1 MNQKFKILFL
11 LNFLIINLVSSK
23 ELPTLFEITI
33 SSDQY
38 TNTNDGLNKAFNRL
52 IQKLSGSRSK
62 KFLWR
67 IGDAE
72 IKKIDFVSSYST
84 KMIEDKEY
92 LSVLFNS
99 DLLVPQLRK
108 LDLPLIGFNRPVILF
123 LIKLDTGE
131 SSPIYIDGSQFD
143 NSYAAEI
150 KKMFEDISRD
160 RGVYLELP
168 EFDLEDRN
176 LLKQKNILFSPST
189 HVQEKFY
196 NDAFLSIEVTR
207 IGINQWTI
215 NGDLKTPSTIQ
226 EKEVMDYLRND
237 VQDFLDNFLEVQQL
251 EPGKSGDKIIISVSG
266 LNNFKDFQS
275 VESELDKI
283 FAIQFRTFRSF
294 EPQRVDYSA
303 QLFQTKESL
312 IKELRGS
319 TNFLIKKYK
328 IENNQLELEFLNY

>member
-11 LNFLIINLVSSK
+11 LNFLLINLVFSK
-23 ELPTLFEITI
+23 ELPSLFQITI

-38 TNTNDGLNKAFNRL
+38 TNTSDGLNKAFNRL

-72 IKKIDFVSSYST
+72 LKKIDFVSSYST
-84 KMIEDKEY
+84 QMIEDKEY
-92 LSVLFNS
+92 LSVIFNS
-99 DLLVPQLRK
+99 DLLIPKLRQL
-108 LDLPLIGFNRPVILF
+108 DIPLIGFNRPVILF

-131 SSPIYIDGSQFD
+131 SSPIYLDGSQSD
-143 NSYAAEI
+143 NSFAGEI
-150 KKMFEDISRD
+150 NQMLDDISRD

-168 EFDLEDRN
+168 EFDLEDQN
-176 LLKQKNILFSPST
+176 LLKQTNILFSPST
-189 HVQEKFY
+189 HIQKKFY
-196 NDAFLSIEVTR
+196 NDSFLSIEIIR

-226 EKEVMDYLRND
+226 EKEVMNYLQND
-237 VQDFLDNFLEVQQL
+237 IQNFLDNFLAIQQV
-251 EPGKSGDKIIISVSG
+251 EPGESGEKITISVAG
-266 LNNFKDFQS
+266 LNNFQDFQL

-283 FAIQFRTFRSF
+283 FAIQSRTFRSF
-294 EPQRVDYSA
+294 EPKRVAYNV

-319 TNFLIKKYK
+319 TNFLIKKY
-328 IENNQLELEFLNY
+328 EADRNQLQLEYFN